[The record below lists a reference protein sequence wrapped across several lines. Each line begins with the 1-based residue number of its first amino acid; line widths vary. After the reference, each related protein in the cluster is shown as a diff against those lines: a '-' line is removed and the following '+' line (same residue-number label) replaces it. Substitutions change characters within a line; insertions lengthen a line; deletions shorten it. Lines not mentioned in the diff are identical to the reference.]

1 MPSSSRDEGIWTRTQ
16 RHQPVPL
23 RLPAGLCYKMRM
35 PGRLAELRLYQ
46 HLRRMRAY
54 GGLLAVFLLACIF
67 SPRRHDT
74 ILFLDL
80 GNLTDIVRQSSEKGI
95 LAVGMTFAVVSGGI
109 DLSVGSLLALSA
121 TASAL
126 LLMQHGF
133 PAPAILA
140 IALLGGAGLGAV
152 NGGIIAWARMQP
164 FIVTLAMMSAARG
177 LARYLSGGAGVPL
190 AFGPGAGDASFQL
203 LGGRLSD
210 YLPVPAVI
218 FIASI
223 AAGHILLAYTPFGRH
238 VFAIGGNEEAARLSG
253 IRINLSKVLVYSI
266 SGFLSALAGVIH
278 CAQLEQGNPND
289 GVAYELDAIAAVVI
303 GGTGLSG
310 GSGSVI
316 GTLAGALIIGI
327 LNNVLGLNN
336 VDSNLQLI
344 LKGVIIVGAVWLQRR
359 R

>member
-1 MPSSSRDEGIWTRTQ
+1 MAYRLRDLPFARTI
-16 RHQPVPL
+16 
-23 RLPAGLCYKMRM
+23 MN
-35 PGRLAELRLYQ
+35 
-46 HLRRMRAY
+46 MRAY

-67 SPRRHDT
+67 SPRRHDA

-80 GNLTDIVRQSSEKGI
+80 GNLTDILRQSSEKGI
-95 LAVGMTFAVVSGGI
+95 LAVGMTFAIVSGGI

-126 LLMQHGF
+126 LLMQHGSS
-133 PAPAILA
+133 APVILTV
-140 IALLGGAGLGAV
+140 ALVTGAGLGAL
-152 NGGIIAWARMQP
+152 NGGIIARARMQP
-164 FIVTLAMMSAARG
+164 FIVTLATMSAARG
-177 LARYLSGGAGVPL
+177 LARFLSGGAGVPL
-190 AFGPGAGDASFQL
+190 AFGPGAGDPAFQV
-203 LGGRLSD
+203 LGGRLSA
-210 YLPVPAVI
+210 YLPIPALI
-218 FIASI
+218 FVLTV
-223 AAGHILLAYTPFGRH
+223 AAGHILLAHTSFGRH
-238 VFAIGGNEEAARLSG
+238 VFAIGGSEEAARLSG
-253 IRINLSKVLVYSI
+253 IRVEWSKVLVYSI

-303 GGTGLSG
+303 GGTSLAG

-316 GTLAGALIIGI
+316 GPMAGALIIGI
-327 LNNVLGLNN
+327 LNNVMGLNN

>member
-1 MPSSSRDEGIWTRTQ
+1 MAYRLRDLPFARTI
-16 RHQPVPL
+16 
-23 RLPAGLCYKMRM
+23 MN
-35 PGRLAELRLYQ
+35 
-46 HLRRMRAY
+46 MRAY

-67 SPRRHDT
+67 SPRRHDA

-80 GNLTDIVRQSSEKGI
+80 GNLTDILRQSSEKGI
-95 LAVGMTFAVVSGGI
+95 LAVGMTFAIVSGGI

-126 LLMQHGF
+126 LLMQHGSS
-133 PAPAILA
+133 APVILTV
-140 IALLGGAGLGAV
+140 ALVTGAGLGAL
-152 NGGIIAWARMQP
+152 NGGIIARARMQP
-164 FIVTLAMMSAARG
+164 FIVTLATMSAARG
-177 LARYLSGGAGVPL
+177 LARFLSGGAGVPL
-190 AFGPGAGDASFQL
+190 AFGPGAGDPAFQV
-203 LGGRLSD
+203 LGGRLSA
-210 YLPVPAVI
+210 YLPIPALI
-218 FIASI
+218 FVLTV
-223 AAGHILLAYTPFGRH
+223 AAGHILLAHTSFGRH
-238 VFAIGGNEEAARLSG
+238 VFAIGGSEEAARLSG
-253 IRINLSKVLVYSI
+253 IRVEWSKVLVYSI

-303 GGTGLSG
+303 GGTSLAG

-316 GTLAGALIIGI
+316 GTMAGALIIGI
-327 LNNVLGLNN
+327 LNNVMGLNN

>member
-1 MPSSSRDEGIWTRTQ
+1 M
-16 RHQPVPL
+16 
-23 RLPAGLCYKMRM
+23 ALCYKMLM
-35 PGRLAELRLYQ
+35 PGEIAFLPLLKRVKK
-46 HLRRMRAY
+46 MRAY
-54 GGLLAVFLLACIF
+54 GGLVAVFLLACVF
-67 SPRRHDT
+67 SPRRHDA

-80 GNLTDIVRQSSEKGI
+80 GNLSDILRQSSEKGI
-95 LAVGMTFAVVSGGI
+95 LAVGMTFAIVSGGI

-126 LLMQHGF
+126 LLMQYGVS
-133 PAPAILA
+133 APLVSVV
-140 IALLGGAGLGAV
+140 ALSSGALLGAV
-152 NGGIIAWARMQP
+152 NGGIVARARMQP

-177 LARYLSGGAGVPL
+177 LARFLSGGAGIPL
-190 AFGPGAGDASFQL
+190 AFGPGAGDAAFRL
-203 LGGRLSD
+203 LGGRLSA
-210 YLPVPAVI
+210 YLPVPALV
-218 FIASI
+218 FVATI
-223 AAGHILLAYTPFGRH
+223 AAGHVLLAYTAFGRH

-253 IRINLSKVLVYSI
+253 VRVEWSKVLVYSLC
-266 SGFLSALAGVIH
+266 GFLSALAGLIH

-303 GGTGLSG
+303 GGTSLSG

-344 LKGVIIVGAVWLQRR
+344 LKGVIIIGAVWLQRR